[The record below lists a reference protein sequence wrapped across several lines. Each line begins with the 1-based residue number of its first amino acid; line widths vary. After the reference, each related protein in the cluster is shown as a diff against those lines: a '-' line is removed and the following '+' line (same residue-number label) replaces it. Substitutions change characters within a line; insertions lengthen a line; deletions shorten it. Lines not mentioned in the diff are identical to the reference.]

1 MLVCWSVGM
10 LVCWYVGMLVGMLV
24 CWYVGMLICWYVGM
38 LDRIRLF
45 DAVVTPTVL
54 YGSAT
59 WALLQSM
66 EKSLRT
72 VRRRMLRY
80 VFRIHR
86 RKREDALED
95 WVSFVQR
102 SAHTVDNIASAQGM
116 VDWVTLHRRRK
127 WKSAGAFAR
136 KTNGRWSKQVL
147 EWSPS
152 FEQKRS
158 QSRPKLRWAD
168 DIEKVAGGDWMEHAL
183 VADMWSVYEEAF
195 VESSSCSAQQACR

>member
-1 MLVCWSVGM
+1 MRNRIAAGWAAFHKHKGELCSKFYR
-10 LVCWYVGMLVGMLV
+10 LE
-24 CWYVGMLICWYVGM
+24 
-38 LDRIRLF
+38 DRIRLF
-45 DAVVTPTVL
+45 DAVITPTVL

-102 SAHTVDNIASAQGM
+102 SAHTVDNIVSAQGM

-136 KTNGRWSKQVL
+136 KTDGRWSKQVL

-158 QSRPKLRWAD
+158 QGRPKLRWAD

-195 VESSSCSAQQACR
+195 VGSSSCSAQQACR